1 MVFFRRMLFAVA
13 AMAGLLAGAGAA
25 SAQMNAAQR
34 SEIEGIIKDYLL
46 KNPEV
51 LRDALIELEK
61 RSKLEE
67 AAKRVE
73 ALKDLAPKIFHSKF
87 QSVIGNPKGKIEL
100 VEFLDYNC
108 GYCRRAMG
116 DLVTLIKNN
125 PDLRVVIKEFPVLGP
140 KSVEAAQVAAALH
153 KQFDGPKYWAFH
165 QRLMLSRGQVGRTEA
180 MAAAQASGAD
190 MIRLQRDLESADV
203 RLAINEVMQIADA
216 LNMTGTPSYII
227 GDEVVVGAVGA
238 PQIQAKIDNV
248 RKCGKTSC

>member
-1 MVFFRRMLFAVA
+1 MLFALA
-13 AMAGLLAGAGAA
+13 TAAGLLAGAGAA
-25 SAQMNAAQR
+25 SAQMNPAQR

-51 LRDALIELEK
+51 LRDALVELEK

-67 AAKRVE
+67 ASRRE
-73 ALKDLAPKIFHSKF
+73 QALKELSPKIFNSNF
-87 QSVIGNPKGKIEL
+87 QVVVGNPKGKIEL

-165 QRLMLSRGQVGRTEA
+165 QRLMLARGQVGKTEA

-190 MIRLQRDLESADV
+190 MIRLQRDLESAEV

-216 LNMTGTPSYII
+216 LNLTGTPSYIM
-227 GDEVVVGAVGA
+227 GDEIVVGAVGA
-238 PQIQAKIDNV
+238 AQIQAKIENI
-248 RKCGKTSC
+248 RKCGKANCG